1 MLINKNKGVL
11 EAGEVVV
18 MKLSSGEEVIARIE
32 SNEDGVLKLHR
43 PCALGMGPN
52 GPMINKWSVFAD
64 KDKLVELKTEFVMA
78 TAAPEK
84 DIAEHYE
91 SLTSSIVKAPAGLVT
106 G

>member
-1 MLINKNKGVL
+1 MLINKNTGVL
-11 EAGEVVV
+11 EVGEVVV
-18 MKLSSGEEVIARIE
+18 LKLSSGEEVIARIE
-32 SNEDGVLKLHR
+32 SKDSDSVKLRR

-52 GPMINKWSVFAD
+52 GPMMNKWSVFAD
-64 KDKLVELKTEFVMA
+64 KDKLVDLKIEFVMA

-84 DIAEHYE
+84 EIADHYE

>member
-11 EAGEVVV
+11 EAGEIVV
-18 MKLSSGEEVIARIE
+18 MKLSSGEEVIAKID
-32 SNEDGVLKLHR
+32 SCDNAVLKLQR

-52 GPMINKWSVFAD
+52 GPMMNKWSVFAD
-64 KDKLVELKTEFVMA
+64 KDKLVELKLEFIMA

-84 DIAEHYE
+84 EIADHYE
-91 SLTSSIVKAPAGLVT
+91 SLTSSIVKVPAGIVT

>member
-18 MKLSSGEEVIARIE
+18 MKLSSGEEIIARIE
-32 SNEDGVLKLHR
+32 SSEGGVLKLHR
-43 PCALGMGPN
+43 PCALAMGP
-52 GPMINKWSVFAD
+52 GGAVLNKWSVLAD
-64 KDKLVELKTEFVMA
+64 KDKLVDLKLEFIMA

-84 DIAEHYE
+84 DIADHYE
-91 SLTSSIVKAPAGLVT
+91 SVTSSIVKAPAGLVT